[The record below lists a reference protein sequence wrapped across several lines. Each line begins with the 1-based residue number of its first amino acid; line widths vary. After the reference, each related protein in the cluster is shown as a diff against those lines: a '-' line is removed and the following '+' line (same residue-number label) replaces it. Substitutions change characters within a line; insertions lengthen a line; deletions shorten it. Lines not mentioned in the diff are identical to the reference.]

1 MKKEIRSDLTSKN
14 KITDSINIV
23 SKAVLA
29 YEREPQKT
37 ETTGGYKNERSSC
50 CKWSKTSSRKL
61 WWKLKGYHSNRYGS
75 YGS

>member
-37 ETTGGYKNERSSC
+37 EQQEDIKV
-50 CKWSKTSSRKL
+50 KL
-61 WWKLKGYHSNRYGS
+61 FCGVLL
-75 YGS
+75 

>member
-14 KITDSINIV
+14 KIADSINIV

-37 ETTGGYKNERSSC
+37 EQQEDIKMIVVVVVSGVR
-50 CKWSKTSSRKL
+50 L
-61 WWKLKGYHSNRYGS
+61 PVGS
-75 YGS
+75 YGGSL